1 MPNSENLKVTVVGAG
16 IVGAAIAFHLSRLG
30 VNVTVLEAET
40 PGAGASGHSFAW
52 INSFGK

>member
-40 PGAGASGHSFAW
+40 PGAGASGHSFA
-52 INSFGK
+52 